1 MELIDIYL
9 NFRVGV
15 MSMIRKI
22 IINNLATYKTPVE
35 IIPKKL
41 GNNGSL
47 STAIANFLG
56 RYVILTDSS
65 IEKSAK
71 RQRFYAIKNFSDLSD
86 VPGVFTLCED
96 LKIKQGELAQ
106 IITII

>member
-1 MELIDIYL
+1 
-9 NFRVGV
+9 
-15 MSMIRKI
+15 MIRKI

-41 GNNGSL
+41 YFICGNNGSL

-56 RYVILTDSS
+56 GYVILTDSS

-71 RQRFYAIKNFSDLSD
+71 KTEI
-86 VPGVFTLCED
+86 LCY
-96 LKIKQGELAQ
+96 KKF
-106 IITII
+106 